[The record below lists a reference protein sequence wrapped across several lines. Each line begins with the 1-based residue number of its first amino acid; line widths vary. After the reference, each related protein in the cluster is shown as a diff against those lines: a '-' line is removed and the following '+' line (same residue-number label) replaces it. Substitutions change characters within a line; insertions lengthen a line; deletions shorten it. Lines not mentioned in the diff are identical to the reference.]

1 MASSSGEGYLCHQC
15 AKAGGIDPFKK
26 PTLPKKRKAPSEK
39 RNVTSFEERRFPT
52 LVSLCVQVCYY
63 LSVYRLMPMILQ
75 LITEHIDDVEAL
87 GDIGALNTEAIARAL
102 SRNRSL

>member
-1 MASSSGEGYLCHQC
+1 
-15 AKAGGIDPFKK
+15 
-26 PTLPKKRKAPSEK
+26 
-39 RNVTSFEERRFPT
+39 
-52 LVSLCVQVCYY
+52 
-63 LSVYRLMPMILQ
+63 MPMILQ